1 MRLAAFLCLSLWACA
16 GEPGPPG
23 PSGPP
28 GEAGP
33 PGPTGPPGEAGIPQV
48 VDAGPTPP
56 DATGPDLGVDAQPLP
71 DAAAD
76 AAVEPR
82 CPPWPGPAGLGGV
95 VDSVVD
101 VETAERWLAF
111 RAAREQ
117 ERMWEAYDPAAVQA
131 RYRVP
136 PGHIERGCMSLAE
149 VVDLGRGIFMRTF
162 SRAEGYGNGL
172 GPDAEGI
179 RSRLQ
184 RGHFGGPDA
193 AGCTDCHWKGG
204 FAGAGDRADNAFMF
218 GDGDALETHDSR
230 NPPPLWGLGW
240 VELIAAEMTATLQGQ
255 VAEAQLHV
263 LAKGNPVQV
272 VLRAKGVDFGTLV
285 VGPDGLD
292 TDGVHGVD
300 PDLVVKPFGW
310 KGVFPTLREF
320 VGHSLQLH
328 FGLQAEEVVTSPQ
341 ELDLG
346 DGPPDDPDRDGVTAE
361 ITEDQLTALVTF
373 IATLDMPTVQVP
385 SEGLFQDPLFADPPV
400 IVDAPE
406 FTARWLDGA
415 ARFSTLGCDQC
426 HVPFMTVS
434 DPVYRTRAASGAVYA
449 VDLSRQ
455 GAAPRPTREDGAW
468 VIPVFSD
475 FRRHDLGASL
485 TGVHDERG
493 VPVRT
498 YLTRRLAGVGQTS
511 PYLHDGSAVTFDAA
525 IARHGGEAADS
536 AQAYADLHERGRAD
550 LRVFLASLRRAPAI
564 RVR

>member
-1 MRLAAFLCLSLWACA
+1 MRLAACLCLCLGACT

-33 PGPTGPPGEAGIPQV
+33 PGPTGPHGEAGAPVV
-48 VDAGPTPP
+48 VDAAPAPLDAAVP
-56 DATGPDLGVDAQPLP
+56 DRGVDAQVPLDAAP
-71 DAAAD
+71 DAVAP
-76 AAVEPR
+76 PR
-82 CPPWPGPAGLGGV
+82 CAPWPAPAGLGGV
-95 VDSVVD
+95 VDSVVN
-101 VETAERWLAF
+101 VETAARWLAF

-117 ERMWEAYDPAAVQA
+117 ERMWEAYDPAAGRA

-136 PGHIERGCMSLAE
+136 PGHIERGCLSLAE
-149 VVDLGRGIFMRTF
+149 VVDLGRGLFMRTF

-172 GPDAEGI
+172 GPDSGGQ

-193 AGCTDCHWKGG
+193 AACTDCHWKGG

-218 GDGDALETHDSR
+218 GDGDVLATHDSR

-240 VELIAAEMTATLQGQ
+240 VELIAAEMTASLQAQAADAQARALATGDAVE
-255 VAEAQLHV
+255 VALE
-263 LAKGNPVQV
+263 
-272 VLRAKGVDFGTLV
+272 AKGVDFGTLV
-285 VGPDGLD
+285 ARPDGLD
-292 TDGVHGVD
+292 TVDVEGVD

-310 KGVFPTLREF
+310 RGVFSTLREF

-328 FGLQAEEVVTSPQ
+328 FGLQAEEIIATPR

-346 DGPPDDPDRDGVTAE
+346 DGPPHDPDRDGISAE

-373 IATLDMPTVQVP
+373 IATLDMPTIQVP
-385 SEGLFQDPLFADPPV
+385 TEGLFQDPLFVDPPV
-400 IVDAPE
+400 LVDTPE
-406 FTARWLDGA
+406 FAARWLEGA
-415 ARFSTLGCDQC
+415 ARFSVLACDHC
-426 HVPFMTVS
+426 HVPFMTIS
-434 DPVYRTRAASGAVYA
+434 DPVYRTRAASGSVYA
-449 VDLSRQ
+449 VDLSRH
-455 GAAPRPTREDGAW
+455 GAAPHPAREDGVW

-475 FRRHDLGASL
+475 FRRHHLGASL
-485 TGVHDERG
+485 TGVHRERG
-493 VPVRT
+493 VPADT

-525 IARHGGEAADS
+525 IARHGGEATDS
-536 AQAYADLHERGRAD
+536 AQAYADLPEHGRAD